1 MAEKSDF
8 NVEEWD
14 LLRQSPFMASLVIAA
29 ASPNG
34 PIGLLK
40 EVSAATKVIS
50 EAAGSAKAPLV
61 KAVAQD
67 LKQVLSLPLPKRPED
82 AGASM
87 AQDLALNTLRR
98 TSEVLGK
105 KASPEEAAE
114 FKQWLSTIA
123 QRTAEAAKEGGFL
136 GFGGALVSEKEQAA
150 LGAIKLVLGV
160 PRAA

>member
-40 EVSAATKVIS
+40 EVSAATKVIN
-50 EAAGSAKAPLV
+50 EAAESAKAPLV

-67 LKQVLSLPLPKRPED
+67 LKQVLSLPRSSEG

-105 KASPEEAAE
+105 KTSPEEAAE

-123 QRTAEAAKEGGFL
+123 QSTAEAAREGGFL

-150 LGAIKLVLGV
+150 LGAIKSVLGV

>member
-34 PIGLLK
+34 PVGLLK
-40 EVSAATKVIS
+40 EVSAATNVIS
-50 EAAGSAKAPLV
+50 EAAESAKAPLV

-67 LKQVLSLPLPKRPED
+67 LKEVLSLPQRPED

-98 TSEVLGK
+98 TSEVLGR

-150 LGAIKLVLGV
+150 LGAIKSVLGV

>member
-8 NVEEWD
+8 NAEEWD
-14 LLRQSPFMASLVIAA
+14 LLRLSPFMASMVIAA

-34 PIGLLK
+34 PVGLLK
-40 EVSAATKVIS
+40 EISAATKVIS
-50 EAAGSAKAPLV
+50 EAAESAKAPLV

-67 LKQVLSLPLPKRPED
+67 LRQVLSLPKRPEG
-82 AGASM
+82 AGASL

-136 GFGGALVSEKEQAA
+136 GFGGALVSEEEQAA
-150 LGAIKLVLGV
+150 LGAIKSVLGL